1 MLLVS
6 EVVQFCQQLR
16 GDSVG
21 VFGGDEQLAFH
32 FLREGRLKGLPA
44 LSHLKYYQPP
54 AINHK
59 SINKSH
65 LQEKGTDVLGVCA
78 KSKELFVVLSLYRE
92 KNTDSYMRLSIS

>member
-1 MLLVS
+1 MFLVS
-6 EVVQFCQQLR
+6 KMVQLGEQLR

-21 VFGGDEQLAFH
+21 LFGGDEQLAFH

-78 KSKELFVVLSLYRE
+78 KSKELFVVLSLCR
-92 KNTDSYMRLSIS
+92 KKCTDSYILLSI